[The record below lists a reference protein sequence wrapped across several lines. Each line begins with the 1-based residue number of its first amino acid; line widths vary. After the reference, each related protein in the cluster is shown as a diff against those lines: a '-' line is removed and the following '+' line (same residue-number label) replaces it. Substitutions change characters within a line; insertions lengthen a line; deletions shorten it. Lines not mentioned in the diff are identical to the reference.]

1 MAKAT
6 ANGISL
12 HIQHLHS
19 GSPAADRGSSTVP
32 DPSPTDAPPLVVFL
46 HGLVMDNLSSW
57 YFTIANAIAAEHE
70 VLLYD
75 LRGHGKSERPS
86 TGYGVADMVADLA
99 CLLEAT
105 GHGQRRVELIGNSF
119 GGLLAVAF
127 ALAHPERVSGLA
139 LVDGSVHDEAW
150 GSEMTDTLGLE
161 GEEARIKIADSF
173 RGWTGRHSEKKR
185 NRLAKTAAALVYDTS
200 MVRDLATSPPPRD
213 AELRRITCPVLAL
226 YGADSDVQARGTRQ
240 AKLFPHCDLRI
251 HAGCT
256 HSILWERTGELR
268 GELIDWLGAEERP

>member
-1 MAKAT
+1 
-6 ANGISL
+6 
-12 HIQHLHS
+12 
-19 GSPAADRGSSTVP
+19 
-32 DPSPTDAPPLVVFL
+32 
-46 HGLVMDNLSSW
+46 MDNLSSW